1 MNETPH
7 VLLFKVI
14 KYIVHLVHPSLH
26 RKFVVDF
33 QALADLR
40 SLRNEL
46 QGGRFSIAAELS
58 YSHKAVNV
66 KRHQDHAPEN
76 VVTNQGTCV
85 INHPVKFSKIYDYH

>member
-14 KYIVHLVHPSLH
+14 KYIVHLVHPSFH
-26 RKFVVDF
+26 RKLVVDF

-46 QGGRFSIAAELS
+46 QRGIFSIPAELS
-58 YSHKAVNV
+58 YSHKAVNI
-66 KRHQDHAPEN
+66 KRHQDQAPES
-76 VVTNQGTCV
+76 VVQKPGT
-85 INHPVKFSKIYDYH
+85 